1 MALVPNFQR
10 AGLWAKYVSPTC
22 VDIKQIARIAIQDLQ
37 SNGKPY
43 ASPEN
48 KGEGNSFI
56 EEMGVQRG
64 FCKQRVHWMKLG
76 FQNVVAFLWLSYNS
90 LSLAEWLPG
99 KKKIFFL
106 PTGVVEQKHLPVRD
120 GKYISSHLG

>member
-1 MALVPNFQR
+1 
-10 AGLWAKYVSPTC
+10 
-22 VDIKQIARIAIQDLQ
+22 
-37 SNGKPY
+37 
-43 ASPEN
+43 
-48 KGEGNSFI
+48 
-56 EEMGVQRG
+56 
-64 FCKQRVHWMKLG
+64 MKLG